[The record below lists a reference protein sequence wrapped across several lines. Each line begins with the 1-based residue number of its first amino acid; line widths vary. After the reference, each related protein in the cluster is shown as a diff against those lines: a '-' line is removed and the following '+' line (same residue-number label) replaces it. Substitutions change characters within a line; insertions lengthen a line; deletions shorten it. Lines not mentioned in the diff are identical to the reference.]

1 MVAKKFVIVDDATK
15 NQTNEHHMCCL
26 ESHKPY
32 IEVYKTTIQIE
43 FDAHYNA
50 FYDDCHVS
58 KSKLTEFFRKL
69 RCKYGNKMIRFR
81 KWVNPTF
88 TNIPKQNIPV
98 MCNEIYD
105 YLTGCYQN
113 ELTK

>member
-1 MVAKKFVIVDDATK
+1 MDVKKFVIVDATTK
-15 NQTNEHHMCCL
+15 NQTNEHHLSCL

-32 IEVYKTTIQIE
+32 IEVSKTTIQIE

-50 FYDDCHVS
+50 FYDDCHAT

-69 RCKYGNKMIRFR
+69 RCKYGNKTSRFR
-81 KWVNPTF
+81 KGLNPTF

-105 YLTGCYQN
+105 YLTGSYQN
-113 ELTK
+113 ELPK